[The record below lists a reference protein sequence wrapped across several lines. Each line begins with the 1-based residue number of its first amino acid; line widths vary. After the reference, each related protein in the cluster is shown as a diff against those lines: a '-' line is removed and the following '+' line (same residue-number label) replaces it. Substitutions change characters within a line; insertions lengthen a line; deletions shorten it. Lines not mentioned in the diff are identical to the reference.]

1 MELLER
7 ARFRE
12 ESIVQDFYENG
23 MAELVNTLHV
33 QTARSSCLFLGP
45 QTDTRNKKEKPQCI
59 VKVSF
64 PETSEVYLRNGSVHK
79 S

>member
-1 MELLER
+1 MVELLEG

-33 QTARSSCLFLGP
+33 QTAHSSCLFLGP
-45 QTDTRNKKEKPQCI
+45 LTGTRNKKEK
-59 VKVSF
+59 S
-64 PETSEVYLRNGSVHK
+64 
-79 S
+79 